1 MANDERGP
9 GFGMGLI
16 LGGIIGT
23 LAGLLLAPGPGEETR
38 TQFMDRTAGL
48 RQKAED
54 LRAEARERV
63 REVIEEGK
71 VVASR
76 MRGER
81 EVASPE
87 EPSSDN
93 LEEPSI

>member
-1 MANDERGP
+1 MANEEKGP
-9 GFGMGLI
+9 GFGIGLI
-16 LGGIIGT
+16 LGGVIGA
-23 LAGLLLAPGPGEETR
+23 LVGLLLAPEETR
-38 TQFMDRTAGL
+38 TEVMDRTAGL
-48 RQKAED
+48 RQKAEE
-54 LRAEARERV
+54 LTAEARDRV

-76 MRGER
+76 MRGEK
-81 EVASPE
+81 EVANPK